1 MTDVPRPMI
10 YLIAGEESGDRLGG
24 PLMRALCDDLDG
36 EVLFAGIGGP
46 MMTEAGLNSLF
57 PMQELSVMGVTEV
70 LPRLP
75 RLIRRI
81 NQTVTDVRTR
91 KPDVLITIDAPDFCF
106 RVAKKLKGQGIP
118 LVHYVAPTVWAW
130 RPGRA
135 EKVSR
140 FLDHLLAL
148 LPFEP
153 PFFEK
158 HGLACTY
165 VGHPVL
171 QSGADKG
178 DGSAFRNQH
187 HIPSDTPLLVL
198 LLGSRAGEVGR
209 LLPIF
214 TEAVEQLHRAIP
226 NLEVLIPTVPA
237 THDQV
242 LTGTSSLTTPVH
254 VLKTDQE
261 KYDAF
266 AAADVALAA
275 SGTVALELAMAGT
288 PSVIGY
294 KLATLTTLLARKVVQ
309 TPYVN
314 LINIILKREAI
325 PELILENCVADK
337 LAGALETLFSTPDAR
352 AAQKH
357 DYKAALAILGHG
369 TISPNKRAAE
379 TIRHILQTKT
389 NGAA

>member
-1 MTDVPRPMI
+1 MSKQRRPLV

-24 PLMRALCDDLDG
+24 PLMQALIEDLDG
-36 EVLFAGIGGP
+36 NISFAGVGGP
-46 MMTEAGLNSLF
+46 MMTEAGLDSLF
-57 PMQELSVMGVTEV
+57 PMQELAVMGVTEV

-75 RLIRRI
+75 KLIRRI
-81 NQTVTDVRTR
+81 NQVAADARTR
-91 KPDVLITIDAPDFCF
+91 KPDVLISIDAPDFSF

-118 LVHYVAPTVWAW
+118 LVHYVAPSVWAW

-135 EKVSR
+135 KKVSR
-140 FLDHLLAL
+140 FLDHLLTL

-153 PFFEK
+153 PYFEK

-178 DGSAFRNQH
+178 DGTAFRDQKK
-187 HIPSDTPLLVL
+187 IPSDTPLLAL
-198 LLGSRAGEVGR
+198 LFGSRAGEVGR

-214 TEAVEQLHRAIP
+214 TETVERLQLTLP
-226 NLEVLIPTVPA
+226 GLELLVPTVPG

-242 LTGTSSLTTPVH
+242 LSGISTLTARVH
-254 VLKTDQE
+254 VLEGDPE
-261 KYDAF
+261 KYAAF

-288 PSVIGY
+288 PAVIGY
-294 KLATLTTLLARKVVQ
+294 KLTRLTTLLARKVVK

-314 LINIILKREAI
+314 LINIILEREAI
-325 PELILENCVADK
+325 PELILENCLPENLADT
-337 LAGALETLFSTPDAR
+337 LQTLFTSPEAR
-352 AAQKH
+352 AAQKR
-357 DYKAALAILGHG
+357 DYEAALKALGHG
-369 TISPNKRAAE
+369 TITPNKRAAE
-379 TIRHILQTKT
+379 AIRHILQTKT